1 MAFNG
6 KGLTFFWTGESKSK
20 QNQTKRERIKIFKYH
35 ETKSN
40 PSKLRGVQ
48 CILIFFFLLLLSK
61 MLELEFCID
70 VQGNCKYE
78 QSNFANY
85 KN

>member
-1 MAFNG
+1 MALNG
-6 KGLTFFWTGESKSK
+6 KGLTFFGQES
-20 QNQTKRERIKIFKYH
+20 QNPNRTKLRGSIFKYH

-40 PSKLRGVQ
+40 LSKLRGVQ
-48 CILIFFFLLLLSK
+48 CILMSFFFFLLLLSK